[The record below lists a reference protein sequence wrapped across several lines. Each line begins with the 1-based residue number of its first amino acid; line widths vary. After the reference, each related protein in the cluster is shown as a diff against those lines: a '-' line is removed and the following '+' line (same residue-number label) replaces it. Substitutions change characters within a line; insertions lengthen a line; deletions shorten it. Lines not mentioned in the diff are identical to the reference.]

1 VVKSFVEYV
10 QGQENGYKMVFV
22 SSIFSA
28 FDLFVRFISLLRLT
42 RTVHG
47 AMISVQM
54 AFVLIVF
61 VLMLFFLFC
70 SYLY

>member
-1 VVKSFVEYV
+1 MDI
-10 QGQENGYKMVFV
+10 KMVFV
-22 SSIFSA
+22 SSIFFSV

-47 AMISVQM
+47 AMIFVQM
-54 AFVLIVF
+54 AFVLIAF